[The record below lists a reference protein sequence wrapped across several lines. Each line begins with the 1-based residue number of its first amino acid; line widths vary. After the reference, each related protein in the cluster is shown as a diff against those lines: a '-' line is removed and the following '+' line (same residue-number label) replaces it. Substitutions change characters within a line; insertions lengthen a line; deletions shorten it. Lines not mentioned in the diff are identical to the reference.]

1 MGRRGGGGRLRGTN
15 SYLEYVLRLLGWVG
29 NDGLGWV
36 LSRTGLFAGPL
47 GFKVLGI
54 WLKVREEGEDEG
66 NKGSLAIVRIE
77 NALYGAFV
85 VILFCCVPLMEVSV
99 STLQFD
105 TSRTKA
111 CGTWTPVK
119 PAESGYSGVV
129 SSLDNQTAKIPLGW
143 MLVHLLLIT

>member
-1 MGRRGGGGRLRGTN
+1 MW
-15 SYLEYVLRLLGWVG
+15 SVLT
-29 NDGLGWV
+29 
-36 LSRTGLFAGPL
+36 STGLFALPL
-47 GFKVLGI
+47 AFKVIGI

-105 TSRTKA
+105 TSRAKT
-111 CGTWTPVK
+111 CGSWTPVK
-119 PAESGYSGVV
+119 PEESGYSGVV
-129 SSLDNQTAKIPLGW
+129 SSLDNQTAKNPAVVDAGA
-143 MLVHLLLIT
+143 

>member
-1 MGRRGGGGRLRGTN
+1 MMTN
-15 SYLEYVLRLLGWVG
+15 SYLEYFLTLLAWVVNNGLWSVLT
-29 NDGLGWV
+29 
-36 LSRTGLFAGPL
+36 STGLFALPL
-47 GFKVLGI
+47 VFKVLGI

-105 TSRTKA
+105 TSRTKT

-119 PAESGYSGVV
+119 PRNPV
-129 SSLDNQTAKIPLGW
+129 TAAWCRHWIIRQPKSRCGGCWYISCRKG
-143 MLVHLLLIT
+143 